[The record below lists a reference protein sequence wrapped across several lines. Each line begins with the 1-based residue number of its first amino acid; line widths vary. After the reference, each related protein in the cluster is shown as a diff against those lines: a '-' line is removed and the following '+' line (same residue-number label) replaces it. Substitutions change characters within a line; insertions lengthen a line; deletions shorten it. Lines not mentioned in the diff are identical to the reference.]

1 MLRAMGFGLYSNSNN
16 FNELVRWGKEL
27 LETDK
32 RESLVSIVVLDEH
45 GRVKLTLAEIERD
58 DSGKPEFT
66 LLRSKE
72 IIDRFSG
79 D

>member
-1 MLRAMGFGLYSNSNN
+1 MLRAMGFAQYTDHSD
-16 FNELVRWGKEL
+16 FNELARWGKEL
-27 LETDK
+27 LTTDK

-58 DSGKPEFT
+58 DSGPEFT